1 MPDISTPLNK
11 KLTFLSLA
19 NIAPSQP
26 ELAENSQNFVSF
38 SPNPA
43 LISQA
48 KSGDTAQRHGWMH
61 ENTSFLQD
69 DIHVNESIRSKVRQA
84 DIQLAAPDVQAVPI
98 LSSCTRWGGHS
109 PDPHGYVQRLREGVA
124 LSIQAGTTPTHSSF
138 TQWLTADQALELS
151 ALLRAQAN
159 ALKAELHM
167 GAGDAS

>member
-11 KLTFLSLA
+11 KLTSLTFA
-19 NIAPSQP
+19 KPSPRTQP
-26 ELAENSQNFVSF
+26 ELAENSQHFASF
-38 SPNPA
+38 SPNPV

-69 DIHVNESIRSKVRQA
+69 DIHVNESVRSKVRQA

-98 LSSCTRWGGHS
+98 LSSCTRWGHS

-124 LSIQAGTTPTHSSF
+124 LSIQAGATPTHSSF
-138 TQWLTADQALELS
+138 TQWLTPDQALELS

-159 ALKAELHM
+159 ALKAELRM